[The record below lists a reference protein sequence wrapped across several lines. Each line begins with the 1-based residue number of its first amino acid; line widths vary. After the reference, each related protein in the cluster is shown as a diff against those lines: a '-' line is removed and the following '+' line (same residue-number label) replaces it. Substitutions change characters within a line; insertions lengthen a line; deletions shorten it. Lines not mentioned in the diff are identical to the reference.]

1 MENISK
7 QRVVHLTA
15 KDFVIETF
23 KASGKGGQHRNKTE
37 SAVRIKHP
45 PSGAVGE
52 CSEERSQYQN
62 KKIAFERL
70 VKSERFQNWI
80 KLEHNRIIGLLPTEK
95 EIEEEVDRIIER
107 DLNNGNI
114 KIEYFEPRE

>member
-1 MENISK
+1 MNK
-7 QRVVHLTA
+7 QRVVHLTS
-15 KDFVIETF
+15 KDFVVETF

-52 CSEERSQYQN
+52 CSEERSQFQN

-70 VKSERFQNWI
+70 VKSEKFQRWI
-80 KLEHNRIIGLLPTEK
+80 RLEHNRMAGLLPTEK
-95 EIEEEVDRIIER
+95 EIEEEVDKMIEK
-107 DLNNGNI
+107 DLKNGNI
-114 KIEYFEPRE
+114 KIEYFETKE